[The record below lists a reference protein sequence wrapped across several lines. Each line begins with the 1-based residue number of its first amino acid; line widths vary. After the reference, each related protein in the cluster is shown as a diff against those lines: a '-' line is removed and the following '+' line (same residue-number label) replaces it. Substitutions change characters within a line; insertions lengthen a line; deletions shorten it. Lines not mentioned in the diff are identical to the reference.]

1 VLQAIRT
8 LQDEEEEG
16 ENFFRKIKRKELLSV
31 LLSFI
36 G

>member
-8 LQDEEEEG
+8 LQEAEEEI
-16 ENFFRKIKRKELLSV
+16 ENFFTKIKRKELLSV